1 MLSMISSAIKVITMN
16 DEQRVLAALEAEDH
30 YRNLKVLEDG
40 TIIGT
45 GELMFTTALYIGLN
59 MTGWERRYCYQDKDA
74 LQRSLDELKTGDD
87 EPTGWI
93 ARRGG

>member
-1 MLSMISSAIKVITMN
+1 MS
-16 DEQRVLAALEAEDH
+16 DEQRILDILKAESYYHDLRVLD
-30 YRNLKVLEDG
+30 DG

-45 GELMFTTALYIGLN
+45 GQLMFTTALYIGLN
-59 MTGWERRYCYQDKDA
+59 ATGWERRYCYKNATDEDRALIQRNLDA
-74 LQRSLDELKTGDD
+74 LKTGDD

>member
-1 MLSMISSAIKVITMN
+1 MN
-16 DEQRVLAALEAEDH
+16 DEQRIIDILKAEEHYQNLRVLD
-30 YRNLKVLEDG
+30 DG

-45 GELMFTTALYIGLN
+45 GSLMFTTALYIGLN
-59 MTGWERRYCYQDKDA
+59 LTGWERRYCYKDEKA
-74 LQRSLDELKTGDD
+74 LQRSLNELKTGDD